1 MLKYAKSEITLE
13 RYNSSMKHCNNRGNV
28 PEHYIVRSAGVF
40 YFQTQSWVYYPAL
53 GLAT

>member
-28 PEHYIVRSAGVF
+28 PEHYIARCAGVF